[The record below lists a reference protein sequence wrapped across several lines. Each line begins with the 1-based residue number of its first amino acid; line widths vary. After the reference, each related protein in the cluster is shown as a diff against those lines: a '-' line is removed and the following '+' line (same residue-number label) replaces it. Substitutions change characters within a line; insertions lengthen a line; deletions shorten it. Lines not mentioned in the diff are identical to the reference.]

1 MKMIKMRTNLV
12 LVAALLLGL
21 NLSALAQQGNGR
33 GNQSGGQRGYYCENI
48 PDLTEDQQSRIQTL
62 RTAHWKEMQNFRNDL
77 GQKRTRLRT
86 LQTAE
91 NANPDEINNLIE
103 EMGTTRT
110 NMQKKAMEQRTEV
123 RGLLTDDQKVYFDS
137 RMGRRG
143 GMGQGYGYNND
154 KGRGNGR
161 GR

>member
-21 NLSALAQQGNGR
+21 SLSALSQQGNGR
-33 GNQSGGQRGYYCENI
+33 GNQSGWQRGDYCENI
-48 PDLTEDQQSRIQTL
+48 PDLTEDQQSQIQTL
-62 RTAHWKEMQNFRNDL
+62 RTAHWKEMQNYRNGLDE
-77 GQKRTRLRT
+77 KRARLRT
-86 LQTAE
+86 LQTTE
-91 NANPDEINNLIE
+91 NANTDEINNLIE
-103 EMGTTRT
+103 EMGAKRT
-110 NMQKKAMEQRTEV
+110 NMQKRAMAQRTEV

-143 GMGQGYGYNND
+143 GMGKFDGCNYG